1 MIRKRLQQL
10 PLDVLESIAR
20 DKGIKYD
27 TVSEQEELIEMLL
40 EAFEEEQIERELDNN
55 SPMWVKERKFKI
67 LEDQELQTEIEDEY
81 PLVEGYNENRIMV
94 LLRDPSWAFAY
105 WDLKQGDLEEIRD
118 SRPAGHLFL
127 RVYEISGEKLLS
139 DKISDFFDIPL
150 SLKDVSWYINLPQ
163 TGVNYCIDLIAL
175 FRSGEKTLA
184 RSNVIFSPRVELE
197 GERRDDI
204 FFQPD
209 NEAFEKFR
217 QDKEIPQRIIS
228 ILDNQYIS

>member
-1 MIRKRLQQL
+1 MIRKRLQLL
-10 PLDVLESIAR
+10 PLDVLEAIAR
-20 DKGIKYD
+20 EKGIKYD
-27 TVSEQEELIEMLL
+27 EVPEKEELIEMLL

-67 LEDQELQTEIEDEY
+67 LEDQELQTEIEEEY
-81 PLVEGYNENRIMV
+81 PIADGYNENRIMV

-105 WDLKQGDLEEIRD
+105 WDLKQSILEEIRD

-127 RVYEISGEKLLS
+127 RVYEIRGEKLLS
-139 DKISDFFDIPL
+139 DKINDFFDIPL

-163 TGVNYCIDLIAL
+163 TGANYCIDLIAL

-184 RSNVIFSPRVELE
+184 RSNVIISPRIDVDE
-197 GERRDDI
+197 ERENDL
-204 FFQPD
+204 FFQQD